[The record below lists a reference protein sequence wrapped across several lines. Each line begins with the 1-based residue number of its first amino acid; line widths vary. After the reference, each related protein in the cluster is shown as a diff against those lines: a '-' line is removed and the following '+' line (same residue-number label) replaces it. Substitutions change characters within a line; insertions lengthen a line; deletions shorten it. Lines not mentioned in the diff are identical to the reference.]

1 MSLSNIG
8 FSLLIPFLLRLI
20 STTLPL
26 VLNLLRRRTRRRV
39 NLLGRKR
46 SRCLRNLM
54 RLAGAPRFSRGTR
67 HAGFSSATRHA
78 GFSRVSSRPRFTSR
92 PWHS

>member
-26 VLNLLRRRTRRRV
+26 VLNLLRR